1 MRRAPV
7 LRHTAIRLAPVIMA
21 ATLVLTGCGVKAT
34 DIPIPGTY
42 PSGDTYTVRIEF
54 GSVLN
59 LPDRAKVIAD
69 GVEVGMLDHIDLIG
83 TTAVATVKLH
93 TDAKLPKN
101 TTAELRQSTILGDI
115 HIALEAPQHADTTFL
130 ANGDVIPMSQTIPA
144 TNVEDILRA
153 LSNIIT
159 GGRWSDIQKLVT
171 DVNAAFPSDPAELD
185 RINAAGRAALHD
197 IASHTDDLNRILT
210 SAQQITAKL
219 ESGRGAVDQILTL
232 GPDRAA
238 GLSDVL
244 LAVVNLI
251 ISGGP
256 LAKNAGDLLL
266 PHVGDFR
273 SIVSVLAPTAVTAG
287 YADLTL
293 AADLDTFH
301 TLLKEKIIPF
311 LSAPDVKVQQVSAD
325 AQADQLITTL
335 RSIGMV
341 P

>member
-1 MRRAPV
+1 MRRTVAKLLPV
-7 LRHTAIRLAPVIMA
+7 LTAAVV
-21 ATLVLTGCGVKAT
+21 VLTGCGVKAT

-69 GVEVGMLDHIDLIG
+69 GVEIGMLDHIDLVG

-93 TDAKLPKN
+93 TDAKLPKT
-101 TTAELRQSTILGDI
+101 TTAELRQDTILGDI
-115 HIALEAPQHADTTFL
+115 HIALEAPKNSDSGFL
-130 ANGDVIPMSQTIPA
+130 ANGDVIPMSQTIAA

-159 GGRWSDIQKLVT
+159 GGRWTDIQKMVV

-185 RINAAGRAALHD
+185 RVNNAGRAALHD
-197 IASHTDDLNRILT
+197 MATHNDDLNRILT
-210 SAQQITAKL
+210 SAQAITAKL
-219 ESGRGAVDQILTL
+219 EAGRGSVDRILTV
-232 GPDRAA
+232 GPERAA

-244 LAVVNLI
+244 LGVVNLI
-251 ISGGP
+251 ISGGG
-256 LAKNAGDLLL
+256 LARNAGDLLL
-266 PHVGDFR
+266 PHVGDLR
-273 SIVSVLAPTAVTAG
+273 SIVSILAPTAVTAG
-287 YADLTL
+287 YADLTFG
-293 AADLDTFH
+293 ADLDTLH
-301 TLLKEKIIPF
+301 TLLRDKIIPF
-311 LSAPDVKVQQVSAD
+311 LQSPDVKVRNVSAD
-325 AQADQLITTL
+325 VQADQLLTTL